1 LKVVNPT
8 DVTHSI
14 TLIPRF
20 DNFGLLTLELFNEVT
35 KDKTI
40 VSNIQ
45 QLVDGNLII
54 TYDFVFADKDRFQI
68 KITEG
73 PDPDKDPVVYRG
85 KLLATE
91 QNPQDF
97 KLDEGLYF
105 F

>member
-8 DVTHSI
+8 DVTHTI

-20 DNFGLLTLELFNEVT
+20 DNFGLLTLELFNEET

-40 VSNIQ
+40 VENIQ

-54 TYDFVFADKDRFQI
+54 TYDFVFADKDKFQI

-73 PDPDKDPVVYRG
+73 SEIVYRG
-85 KLLATE
+85 KLIATE